1 MNRNVSTLFNLR
13 EKEIKENLAQVEN
26 GIFSNTSD
34 RIFYNVFFYT
44 TYLLWA
50 NLVSCFRLS
59 NAQIF
64 VL

>member
-1 MNRNVSTLFNLR
+1 MKRNVSTLFNLR

>member
-1 MNRNVSTLFNLR
+1 MKRNVSTLFNLR

-50 NLVSCFRLS
+50 NLVSCFQLS

>member
-1 MNRNVSTLFNLR
+1 MKRNVSTPFNLR

>member
-1 MNRNVSTLFNLR
+1 MKRNGSTLFNLR

>member
-1 MNRNVSTLFNLR
+1 MKRNVSTLFNLR

-44 TYLLWA
+44 TYLPWA

>member
-1 MNRNVSTLFNLR
+1 MKRNVSTLFNLR

-34 RIFYNVFFYT
+34 RIIYNVFFYT

>member
-1 MNRNVSTLFNLR
+1 MKRNVSTLFNLK

>member
-1 MNRNVSTLFNLR
+1 MKRNVSTVFNLR

>member
-1 MNRNVSTLFNLR
+1 MKRNVSTVFNLR

-44 TYLLWA
+44 THLLWA